1 MPRRLPAPESAPG
14 PDQRTTGRQSGN
26 LEALTRRCEARLRTL
41 PLPTPFDVEAL
52 SRSIG
57 ARRGRPIILRPVRRL
72 PRVAGFCF
80 PDGAD
85 DIVVYASDTSLL
97 HQEHIIL
104 HELCHLWC
112 GHRLRT
118 VATEEVATALG
129 DDFSMT
135 AVQWLLTRASYSAA
149 EDREAEVLATLI
161 LERVEA
167 ERRVEGPA
175 VRDSDRDA
183 LRHLAGIFGDESVGR
198 T

>member
-14 PDQRTTGRQSGN
+14 PDQRTTGRRSGN

-57 ARRGRPIILRPVRRL
+57 ARRGRPIVLRPVRRL

-80 PDGAD
+80 PDGAND
-85 DIVVYASDTSLL
+85 VIVYASDTSLL

-112 GHRLRT
+112 DHRLRALT
-118 VATEEVATALG
+118 TEEVAAVLG
-129 DDFSMT
+129 DDISMP
-135 AVQWLLTRASYSAA
+135 AVQWFLPRASYSAA
-149 EDREAEVLATLI
+149 DDREAEVLATLI

-167 ERRVEGPA
+167 ARRMKGRA
-175 VRDSDRDA
+175 VRANDREA
-183 LRHLAGIFGDESVGR
+183 LRRLAGILGDESVGR